1 MIVGLDPGTKA
12 TGFAGADG
20 TLFTIATGDE
30 LRGRRLEELDRK
42 LVRALA
48 LHHPRP
54 ALVVL
59 EGPALHAPGALSL
72 VRQAEARGIILR
84 RLYLEAIDVVEIP
97 PSSLKRFATGK
108 GNADKAA
115 MVASAAAHG
124 PQVLTSDEADAFHLR
139 RLGRAAYGLEDA
151 REAHELEVIAS
162 LTWPVLPSIQTTS
175 TNGS

>member
-20 TLFTIATGDE
+20 TVFTIATPDE
-30 LRGRRLEELDRK
+30 YRGRRLEDLDRR
-42 LVRALA
+42 LCRALA
-48 LHHPRP
+48 LHPPRP

-59 EGPALHAPGALSL
+59 EGPSLHAPGALSL

-97 PSSLKRFATGK
+97 PSSLKRYATGK
-108 GNADKAA
+108 GNADKDA
-115 MVASAAAHG
+115 MIAAAASRG
-124 PQVLTSDEADAFHLR
+124 LQALTSDEADAFHLR

-151 REAHELEVIAS
+151 RQDHELEIIAS
-162 LTWPVLPSIQTTS
+162 LTWPVLPSITT
-175 TNGS
+175 TPRTGS